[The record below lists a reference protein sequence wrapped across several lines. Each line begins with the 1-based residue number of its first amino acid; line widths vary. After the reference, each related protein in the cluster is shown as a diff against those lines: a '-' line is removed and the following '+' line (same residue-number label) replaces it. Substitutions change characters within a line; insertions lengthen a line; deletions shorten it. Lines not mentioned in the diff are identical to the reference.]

1 MKRYQKVCVVF
12 AVLML
17 SGSCSTS
24 AYGASKSQKVI
35 DAFENYSESVD
46 STYYAEL
53 LSASNVYQPQIDLVN
68 KKIKDAKLRFLA
80 SNQVKVLKLGDNRNY
95 WGNFD
100 CPTTRPSC
108 IYVDK
113 GPLFQVGEVTNIK
126 SLIADK
132 NEYLDEIDIILGL
145 GLIEIINLP
154 TYQEASKTIRSETI
168 NLNTIT
174 QQYKGVQNT
183 ISQKKYTTEIAA
195 EMGLLAAQRAA
206 KSPSNYDKAFV
217 VALKF
222 EQNRLKLNELA
233 STNWK
238 YINNYKALS
247 SAISVTR
254 ISNQAD
260 SVSENYSY
268 SRAAS
273 INSSCG
279 SAFTGESGFKSSF
292 NLVASVYKMATKV
305 SIKL

>member
-1 MKRYQKVCVVF
+1 
-12 AVLML
+12 ML

-68 KKIKDAKLRFLA
+68 KKIKDAKLRLLA

-183 ISQKKYTTEIAA
+183 ISLKKYTTEIAA

-268 SRAAS
+268 SRAVS

>member
-53 LSASNVYQPQIDLVN
+53 LSASNVYQPQIDLSN

-154 TYQEASKTIRSETI
+154 IYQEASKTIRSETI

-183 ISQKKYTTEIAA
+183 ISLKKYTTEIAA

>member
-183 ISQKKYTTEIAA
+183 ISLKKYTTEIAA

-268 SRAAS
+268 SRAVS

>member
-168 NLNTIT
+168 NLNTI
-174 QQYKGVQNT
+174 
-183 ISQKKYTTEIAA
+183 ISTP
-195 EMGLLAAQRAA
+195 L
-206 KSPSNYDKAFV
+206 S
-217 VALKF
+217 
-222 EQNRLKLNELA
+222 RL
-233 STNWK
+233 
-238 YINNYKALS
+238 
-247 SAISVTR
+247 
-254 ISNQAD
+254 
-260 SVSENYSY
+260 
-268 SRAAS
+268 
-273 INSSCG
+273 
-279 SAFTGESGFKSSF
+279 
-292 NLVASVYKMATKV
+292 
-305 SIKL
+305 

>member
-1 MKRYQKVCVVF
+1 MKKYQKICVAF
-12 AVLML
+12 TVLVL
-17 SGSCSTS
+17 SFSYSTS

-35 DAFENYSESVD
+35 EAFENYSENID
-46 STYYAEL
+46 SIYYAEL
-53 LSASNVYQPQIDLVN
+53 LSASNLYQPQIDLVN
-68 KKIKDAKLRFLA
+68 KKIKDAKLRFSA

-100 CPTTRPSC
+100 CPTTRPDC

-113 GPLFQVGEVTNIK
+113 GPLFQVGEVTSIK

-154 TYQEASKTIRSETI
+154 TYQEASKTIRLETV

-174 QQYKGVQNT
+174 QQYKGIQNT
-183 ISQKKYTTEIAA
+183 IELKKYTTGIAA
-195 EMGLLAAQRAA
+195 EIGLLAAQRAA

-247 SAISVTR
+247 SAISVAR
-254 ISNQAD
+254 LSNQAD
-260 SVSENYSY
+260 SVSDNYSY
-268 SRAAS
+268 NRAAS

-279 SAFTGESGFKSSF
+279 TAFTAESGFKSSV

>member
-183 ISQKKYTTEIAA
+183 ISLKKYTTEIAA

-238 YINNYKALS
+238 YINNYKTNITYINTILQNH
-247 SAISVTR
+247 
-254 ISNQAD
+254 SNILAHKYK
-260 SVSENYSY
+260 SFELLEN
-268 SRAAS
+268 
-273 INSSCG
+273 N
-279 SAFTGESGFKSSF
+279 E
-292 NLVASVYKMATKV
+292 L
-305 SIKL
+305 

>member
-68 KKIKDAKLRFLA
+68 KKIKDAKLRLLA